1 MALTHTPAWHAHQE
15 AEERA
20 WLDQW
25 ARLHTHPDTQPAP
38 AAPPAHATAGTHR

>member
-15 AEERA
+15 AIERA

-25 ARLHTHPDTQPAP
+25 ARLHTLEDTTPEP
-38 AAPPAHATAGTHR
+38 AAPSAHATAGTH